1 MRDVAPGS
9 IAVDAS
15 LFPASA
21 RMTRFV
27 FPDLSWPAASA
38 TEAAIPAP
46 TGPVTVEPT
55 FGEEELAR
63 AMGWAAAQA
72 DAAARRAM
80 AASAEADLLRVAQ
93 QLADQLAELQASRRA
108 VAEAAARQATAL
120 FATLARTC
128 LDQLCGR
135 ATAEAMACA
144 VSRTLAELP
153 ADQDLV
159 VTVAPELVEP
169 MAALLA
175 AGGPGCGSCQVRGQ
189 AGMVPGDV
197 AMSWP
202 SGWSEWSFEQ
212 LRKNFLAALESMPVP
227 ADDPAMPTPAEADPK
242 SSASHQASA
251 SYQE

>member
-1 MRDVAPGS
+1 M
-9 IAVDAS
+9 VDAS
-15 LFPASA
+15 LFPASV

-27 FPDLSWPAASA
+27 FPDLSWPATSPN
-38 TEAAIPAP
+38 EAAAPAP
-46 TGPVTVEPT
+46 AHPVAVEPS
-55 FGEEELAR
+55 FSEADLAR

-72 DAAARRAM
+72 DTAARRAM
-80 AASAEADLLRVAQ
+80 AASGEAALRRTTER
-93 QLADQLAELQASRRA
+93 LADQLAELQTARHA

-135 ATAEAMACA
+135 ATAEAMADA

-153 ADQDLV
+153 AGQDLV
-159 VTVAPELVEP
+159 VTVAPELAEP

-175 AGGPGCGSCQVRGQ
+175 ESGPGSGSCQVRGQ

-202 SGWSEWSFEQ
+202 SGWSEWSFER
-212 LRKNFLAALESMPVP
+212 LRQGFLAAFESMPVP
-227 ADDPAMPTPAEADPK
+227 AGDPAMPVPGEAGIR
-242 SSASHQASA
+242 SQASHRASASHQ
-251 SYQE
+251 E